1 MRARDVKDFV
11 NNKLEEKGQTVE
23 ELTLDKLKTWTDRIE
38 ADTDRKV
45 AEVEQK
51 EELAREHQER
61 MRKPWKKPN
70 MEKEYN
76 KARTKIL
83 KERREADKDEELKDK
98 IDEKE
103 E

>member
-1 MRARDVKDFV
+1 M
-11 NNKLEEKGQTVE
+11 E
-23 ELTLDKLKTWTDRIE
+23 ELTIDRLKTWTDRIE

-61 MRKPWKKPN
+61 MKHPWKKPN

-76 KARTKIL
+76 KARSKIL
-83 KERREADKDEELKDK
+83 EERREAEKD
-98 IDEKE
+98 
-103 E
+103 